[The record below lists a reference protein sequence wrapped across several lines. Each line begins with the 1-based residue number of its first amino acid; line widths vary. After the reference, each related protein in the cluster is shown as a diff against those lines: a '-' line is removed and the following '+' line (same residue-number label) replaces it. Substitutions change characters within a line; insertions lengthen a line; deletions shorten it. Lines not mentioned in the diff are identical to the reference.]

1 VTEAQRNQNDAL
13 SDGVQALALVGP
25 SDAFRTSAAKR
36 CQEELGKDW
45 SASLATGNLDED
57 MRRLV
62 DHWTAYS
69 QANPWVQAAAAK
81 AFGGFDMTTGY
92 WSRASYGVRY
102 NDPAPGYV
110 TAMQAIYQRTQD
122 FYAKKKKA
130 EFTILRGVRSAVGM
144 RSPLES
150 WTLDKKTASVFDGH
164 AVLERT
170 EKVDRVLMT
179 WESMKG
185 IFPPE
190 NELKGKKEV
199 VLLGLDWMK
208 P

>member
-1 VTEAQRNQNDAL
+1 
-13 SDGVQALALVGP
+13 
-25 SDAFRTSAAKR
+25 
-36 CQEELGKDW
+36 
-45 SASLATGNLDED
+45 
-57 MRRLV
+57 
-62 DHWTAYS
+62 
-69 QANPWVQAAAAK
+69 
-81 AFGGFDMTTGY
+81 
-92 WSRASYGVRY
+92 
-102 NDPAPGYV
+102 
-110 TAMQAIYQRTQD
+110 
-122 FYAKKKKA
+122 
-130 EFTILRGVRSAVGM
+130 M